1 MEAVILIHGF
11 LTNIDDFKNLVPYL
25 ESKYDKVCL
34 CTIPGHT
41 IPPKYKLFNV
51 NDTFK
56 TILETYDN
64 LTLEYDE
71 IDCIGFS
78 MGGALATYLQS
89 VRNIRKLVLLAPAN
103 KYLNFSLLHNRLQ
116 FIKKVKKESK
126 IREDLDYK
134 KEELNILTYND
145 KESLKIMFKELLPNY
160 TPHNLQTF
168 IKIVKKCNKELI
180 TISVPVLIIWGK
192 LDQLVPYG
200 SVKYLYDIAI
210 SKKELIIYDD
220 ISHLMLN
227 SENYQKIVDDIM
239 KFLKE

>member
-1 MEAVILIHGF
+1 MKGIILIHGF
-11 LTNIDDFKNLVPYL
+11 LTNIDDFKNLIPDL
-25 ESKYDKVCL
+25 EIEYDEVCL
-34 CTIPGHT
+34 YTVPGHT

-51 NDTFK
+51 NDTFN
-56 TILETYDN
+56 TLLDTYDR
-64 LTLEYDE
+64 LALSCEE

-89 VRNIRKLVLLAPAN
+89 VRDIRKLVLLAPAN
-103 KYLNFSLLHNRLQ
+103 KYLNFSLFHNRLQ

-126 IREDLDYK
+126 LRDDLSYK
-134 KEELNILTYND
+134 KEELDILTYND
-145 KESLKIMFKELLPNY
+145 KESLKIMLKELLPNY

-168 IKIVKKCNKELI
+168 MQIIKKCNKELI
-180 TISVPVLIIWGK
+180 SISVPVLIIWGK
-192 LDQLVPYG
+192 LDQLVPQN

-210 SKKELIIYDD
+210 NKKELIIYDD

-227 SENYQKIVDDIM
+227 SENYQKIVNDIM